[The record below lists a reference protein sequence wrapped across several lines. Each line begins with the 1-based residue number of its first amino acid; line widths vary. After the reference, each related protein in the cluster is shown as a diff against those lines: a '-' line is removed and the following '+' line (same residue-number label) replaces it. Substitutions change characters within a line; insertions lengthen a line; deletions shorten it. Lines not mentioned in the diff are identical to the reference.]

1 MKQYRAVKVRLYPN
15 RGQRALL
22 DQTFGCCRFIY
33 NKMLEERIR
42 VYEGLKEDKDTLHA
56 HKYKTERE
64 YKELFLFLKLVDAK
78 ALQS

>member
-1 MKQYRAVKVRLYPN
+1 MKIYRAVKVRLYPN

-42 VYEGLKEDKDTLHA
+42 VYEELKEDKAALHA

-64 YKELFLFLKLVDAK
+64 YKE
-78 ALQS
+78 